1 MLLAPLLAQR
11 SIPHSKHHSV
21 ILRHNDTFQD
31 LELKILVGLPAH
43 TLAQKVPPQSNKYCL
58 TSILRRINTSHFEF
72 LIVSYTRG
80 QKDNKELF
88 CDRTPHSSVIS

>member
-1 MLLAPLLAQR
+1 M
-11 SIPHSKHHSV
+11 H
-21 ILRHNDTFQD
+21 
-31 LELKILVGLPAH
+31 VGLPAH
-43 TLAQKVPPQSNKYCL
+43 TLAQKVPPQSNKYCV